1 LQTRPDAGQ
10 EAGCEVQP
18 LPPQRAVHPDPA
30 QDASLTLPSR
40 STRQAPRPEICAKVL
55 DFEAARRERKLT
67 QQQAADELG
76 VARTTLLGWV
86 ARAGGNMLTPA
97 QRAFFESPD
106 GVQFLRVLL
115 VAALCG

>member
-1 LQTRPDAGQ
+1 M
-10 EAGCEVQP
+10 
-18 LPPQRAVHPDPA
+18 HPDPA

>member
-1 LQTRPDAGQ
+1 MQTRPEAGQ

-18 LPPQRAVHPDPA
+18 PPPQRAVRLDPA
-30 QDASLTLPSR
+30 QDAPPTQPSR
-40 STRQAPRPEICAKVL
+40 SSRQASRPDVCAKVL

-86 ARAGGNMLTPA
+86 ARAGGTTLTPA
-97 QRAFFESPD
+97 QQR
-106 GVQFLRVLL
+106 G
-115 VAALCG
+115 